1 MESGD
6 YMKFSKLTKR
16 ESEIMSILW
25 NTDSEMSAIDIMN
38 ASDGISLNTI
48 QQTLQKL
55 LKLNFI
61 HISGV
66 GMHKKSLTRLFRP
79 SVDEAD
85 YISAFI
91 SKSAFAKLASNFI
104 KQVNNEEALEELSE
118 IIVRKREELKD

>member
-55 LKLNFI
+55 LKLKL
-61 HISGV
+61 HSY
-66 GMHKKSLTRLFRP
+66 FRCRH
-79 SVDEAD
+79 AQ
-85 YISAFI
+85 
-91 SKSAFAKLASNFI
+91 K
-104 KQVNNEEALEELSE
+104 
-118 IIVRKREELKD
+118 IINAIIPTFG